1 MKPSALTRRDLFS
14 RTAAFAGTLSVFKN
28 MQAAPPTSSTGEAA
42 AACHI
47 CITCGTQF
55 AETPAEPKECP
66 VCEDDRQYVG
76 AGGQQWTTQEKLRSG
91 AWKNVVR
98 ELEPGIHSITTEPK
112 FGIGQ
117 RALLIQTPKGNILWD
132 CISLLDEATIRAVRD
147 LGGVSAMAISHP
159 HYYTTMVEWSRAF
172 GDVPIHLHQDD
183 ARWVMRPDPR
193 IHHWT
198 GETKVL
204 SEGFT
209 LVRTAGHFDGYQVLH
224 WNAGANKQGILFS
237 GDQPQIAA
245 DPRWVSFMYSYP
257 NMVPLNEAAIR
268 RILTSL
274 DPFEYERIYSA
285 FTPGLVSRDAKAVV
299 RRSAERY
306 IRHILPS

>member
-1 MKPSALTRRDLFS
+1 MKPFALTRRGLFT
-14 RTAAFAGTLSVFKN
+14 RAAALTGTAAVLRH
-28 MQAAPPTSSTGEAA
+28 MQAAPSATGSTSSAGGLYV
-42 AACHI
+42 

-55 AETPAEPKECP
+55 AETEGEPKECP
-66 VCEDDRQYVG
+66 ICQDDRQYVG
-76 AGGQQWTTQEKLRSG
+76 AGGQQWTTLEKLRSG
-91 AWKNVVR
+91 AWKNVIR

-117 RALLIQTPKGNILWD
+117 RALLIQTPNGNILWD
-132 CISLLDEATIRAVRD
+132 CISLLDEGTIRAIRE

-159 HYYTTMVEWSRAF
+159 HYYTTMVEWSRAL

-193 IHHWT
+193 IRHWT
-198 GETKVL
+198 GETQVL
-204 SEGFT
+204 ADGFT
-209 LVRTAGHFDGYQVLH
+209 LIRTGGHFDGYQVLH
-224 WNAGANKQGILFS
+224 WNPGTNKQGILFS

-268 RILTSL
+268 RIVTSL

-285 FTPGLVSRDAKAVV
+285 FTPGFVSRDAKAVV

-306 IRHILPS
+306 IRHISPD